1 MKKDQSEA
9 FEGRSAG
16 KSRSGRTPDALREQA
31 ERRLSERKTP
41 MPLQDARK
49 MVYEL
54 QVHQIE
60 LEMQNEELRQAQ
72 GTIVASQER
81 YADLYDFAP
90 VGYFTF
96 DHMGLITEVNLTGA
110 SMLGIERGQL
120 SKKPF
125 SLFVATPFRDTFH
138 RHYRDVL
145 KTGTAGTCELRLT
158 RKDGTSF
165 YVSVQSMPVWDAEGN
180 LTGIRSAI
188 GDATERTQAEEALQ
202 IAHNE
207 LEQRVQER
215 TAELSKAVY
224 ELHDEI
230 NGRRKVEEDLAR
242 QAELLNLT
250 HDAIIARDLN
260 HRVFFWNRG
269 AEERYGWSSDEVKG
283 KVTDGLL
290 RTAYPCP
297 GQEIEQQLLLRGR
310 WEGEVIHTTR
320 DGSKIIVASRR
331 ALRRDKDGKPIAIL
345 EINSDITVEKRI
357 EEQLRQSQ
365 KMEAVG
371 TLAGGIAHDFNNIL
385 AAILGFTELAID
397 DAPEGSPIE
406 RYMTNVLKAGIR
418 GRDLVRQ
425 ILTFSRKS
433 EYERKP
439 LALAPL
445 IKETFDLLRASLPT
459 TIEMALNIKTSAD
472 MVLADATQMQ
482 QVLMNLCKNAADAMR
497 ATGGRLEIGLADT
510 LFTENG
516 LLPGSDMRPGTYLAL
531 TVSDTGPGMDEAV
544 QKRIFE
550 PFFTTKEIGQGT
562 GLGLA
567 VVYGTVKAHHGA
579 ITVSSE
585 PGLGSTFTVYLPRD
599 TSGEK
604 AEPVTSQ
611 LVPRGMERILFV
623 DDDEALVELGEG
635 LLHGLGY
642 QVMGTTDSVDALQ
655 RFSERPDAFDLVIT
669 DQTMPKM
676 TGAILAQKLKKIR
689 PDIPVIMC
697 TGYSETIAPREAE
710 SMGIQAFVIK
720 PLLKRETAETIRRV
734 LDMKTRS

>member
-1 MKKDQSEA
+1 LE
-9 FEGRSAG
+9 
-16 KSRSGRTPDALREQA
+16 
-31 ERRLSERKTP
+31 
-41 MPLQDARK
+41 
-49 MVYEL
+49 
-54 QVHQIE
+54 VHQIE

-90 VGYFTF
+90 IGYFTF
-96 DHMGLITEVNLTGA
+96 DHRGLITEVNLTGA
-110 SMLGIERGQL
+110 SLLGIERAQL

-125 SLFVATPFRDTFH
+125 SLFVAAPFRDTFH

-145 KTGTAGTCELRLT
+145 KTGTAGTCELQLT
-158 RKDGTSF
+158 GKGGTSF
-165 YVSVQSMPVWDAEGN
+165 YVSVQSMPVWDGEGN

-188 GDATERTQAEEALQ
+188 GDTTERKQAEQALQ
-202 IAHNE
+202 KARDE

-215 TAELSKAVY
+215 TAELSNAVH

-230 NGRRKVEEDLAR
+230 NERRKVEEALAR

-250 HDAIIARDLN
+250 HDAIIARDLK
-260 HRVFFWNRG
+260 HRVVFWNRG

-283 KVTDGLL
+283 KMTDGLL
-290 RTAYPCP
+290 RTVFPCP
-297 GQEIEQQLLLRGR
+297 RQEIEQELLLRGR

-320 DGSKIIVASRR
+320 DGRKIVVASRR

-345 EINSDITVEKRI
+345 EINSDVTEQKRI

-385 AAILGFTELAID
+385 AAIIGFTELSID

-406 RYMTNVLKAGIR
+406 RNMTNVLKAGIR

-425 ILTFSRKS
+425 ILMFSRKS
-433 EYERKP
+433 EYERTP
-439 LALAPL
+439 LPLAPL
-445 IKETFDLLRASLPT
+445 VKETFDMLRASLPT
-459 TIEMALNIKTSAD
+459 TIEMTLNIKTPAD

-482 QVLMNLCKNAADAMR
+482 QVLMNLCNNAADAMR

-510 LFTENG
+510 LFTEDG
-516 LLPGSDMRPGTYLAL
+516 PLPGSDMHPGPYLTL

-544 QKRIFE
+544 QKRVFE

-567 VVYGTVKAHHGA
+567 VVYGIVKAHQGT

-604 AEPVTSQ
+604 AEPVTDR
-611 LVPRGMERILFV
+611 PIPGGTERILFV
-623 DDDEALVELGEG
+623 DDDEALVELAEG
-635 LLHGLGY
+635 LLHSLGY
-642 QVMGTTDSVDALQ
+642 QVTSTTDSMDAL
-655 RFSERPDAFDLVIT
+655 RTFSKRPNAFDLVIT

-676 TGAILAQKLKKIR
+676 TGAVLAQKLKEIR
-689 PDIPVIMC
+689 PCIPVILC

-734 LDMKTRS
+734 LDRPRAG